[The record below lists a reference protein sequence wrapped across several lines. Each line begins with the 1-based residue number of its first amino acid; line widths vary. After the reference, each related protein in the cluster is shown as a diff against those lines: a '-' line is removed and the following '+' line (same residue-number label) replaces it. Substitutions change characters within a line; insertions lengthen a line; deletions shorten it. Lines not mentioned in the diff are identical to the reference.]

1 MKKASSDLL
10 LPDVNVLIALAWPN
24 HQFHAAA
31 LHALELSATR
41 WATCALTQLGFIRI
55 SSQPAAIPTA
65 TTPGHA
71 AALLA
76 SMVSDPMHVYIGSL
90 PSPVEKG
97 ALKMFEEILGSKQVM
112 DAYLVMLA
120 ERHHA
125 TLMTFDGR
133 LKALA
138 GPQTRV
144 RVLGS

>member
-1 MKKASSDLL
+1 MTSYNDKVIEFLLDEKQSS
-10 LPDVNVLIALAWPN
+10 PELA
-24 HQFHAAA
+24 
-31 LHALELSATR
+31 EATR
-41 WATCALTQLGFIRI
+41 RILATQ
-55 SSQPAAIPTA
+55 S
-65 TTPGHA
+65 
-71 AALLA
+71 LLA
-76 SMVSDPMHVYIGSL
+76 FTKYVYPFYLADPMHVYIGSL
-90 PSPVEKG
+90 ASPVEKS
-97 ALKMFEEILGSKQVM
+97 ALKMFEGILGAKQVM